1 MKNLLKNFLPKEK
14 PLLKYSV
21 GQDIIFAN
29 GLKHNS
35 VTGQTILYFDKTII
49 YIVPKE
55 IPVKQ
60 THDQSACAL
69 TAKVLNYDISENIT
83 RLRKEDPRSEKT
95 QFMLDFLYKMKEYLD
110 HVAGD
115 TYNHPKKITSI
126 YR

>member
-1 MKNLLKNFLPKEK
+1 MKNIFYKEK
-14 PLLKYSV
+14 PLLKYNI
-21 GQDIIFAN
+21 GQDVVFAN

-60 THDQSACAL
+60 THDQSSCAL
-69 TAKVLNYDISENIT
+69 TAKVLNYDISENIA
-83 RLRKEDPRSEKT
+83 RLIKEDPRSEKT
-95 QFMLDFLYKMKEYLD
+95 KFMLDFLFKIKEYLD

-115 TYNHPKKITSI
+115 LIYTPSKITSI
-126 YR
+126 YK